1 VKIYNI
7 LLSIIIFLRSI
18 TKLVLIIILLFTL
31 FIPFIILRLIKV
43 KVYKD
48 IPRYFHLLFL
58 KILNIKIQLIGEIY
72 TAKPGLLVSNH
83 ASWIDISILSSLTNI
98 SFIAK
103 SEVSSWPIFG
113 FLAKMQDTLFIERK
127 SIKASKQKNE
137 IKDILSKG
145 KRLVLFPEGTS
156 SDGNRVLNFKSSLF
170 SVAECDSNI
179 EDLYAIQAI
188 TICYKGLNG
197 LPMSRSERPY
207 LSWWGDMGLISHLW
221 NMLSFKSADIIVIAH
236 EPIDNKFN
244 RKIISN
250 IAWKQI
256 SCGLGLALS
265 GRAKSLKQNDTL
277 FEIL

>member
-1 VKIYNI
+1 MKIYNI

>member
-1 VKIYNI
+1 MKIFNI
-7 LLSIIIFLRSI
+7 LQFITIFLRSV
-18 TKLVLIIILLFTL
+18 TKLILICILLFIL
-31 FIPFIILRLIKV
+31 FIPFIIFRFFKIKI
-43 KVYKD
+43 YKD
-48 IPRYFHLLFL
+48 IPRYFHLFFL
-58 KILNIKIQLIGEIY
+58 RILNIKLQLVGEIY

-103 SEVSSWPIFG
+103 SEVSRWPIFG

-137 IKDILSKG
+137 IKNILSKG

-170 SVAECDSNI
+170 SVAEYDPNI
-179 EDLYAIQAI
+179 KDVYAIQAI

-197 LPMSRSERPY
+197 LPMSRSERPN
-207 LSWWGDMGLISHLW
+207 LSWWGDMGLVGHLW
-221 NMLSFKSADIIVIAH
+221 NMLSFRSADIIVIAH

-244 RKIISN
+244 RKTISN
-250 IAWKQI
+250 IAWKQVAF
-256 SCGLGLALS
+256 GLGLALS
-265 GRAKSLKQNDTL
+265 GRAQPLKQNDTL
-277 FEIL
+277 FEIF

>member
-179 EDLYAIQAI
+179 EDVYAIQAI

>member
-1 VKIYNI
+1 MKIYNI

-179 EDLYAIQAI
+179 EDVYAIQAI

>member
-1 VKIYNI
+1 MKIYNV
-7 LLSIIIFLRSI
+7 LLSITIFLRSV

-72 TAKPGLLVSNH
+72 TAKPGLIVSNH

-179 EDLYAIQAI
+179 EDVYAIQAI

-221 NMLSFKSADIIVIAH
+221 NMLSFRSADIIVIAH

-250 IAWKQI
+250 IAWKQV
-256 SCGLGLALS
+256 SYGLGLALS
-265 GRAKSLKQNDTL
+265 GRAQSLKQNDTL

>member
-1 VKIYNI
+1 MKIYNV
-7 LLSIIIFLRSI
+7 LLTITIFLRSI
-18 TKLVLIIILLFTL
+18 IKLLLIIIVLFTL
-31 FIPFIILRLIKV
+31 FVPFIILRLIKV

-170 SVAECDSNI
+170 SVAEYDPNI
-179 EDLYAIQAI
+179 RDVYAIQAI

-221 NMLSFKSADIIVIAH
+221 NMLSFRSADIIVIAH

-250 IAWKQI
+250 IAWKQV

-265 GRAKSLKQNDTL
+265 GRAQSLKQNDTL